1 MTAPTTPMTVLRGV
15 DAVPADWPASA
26 VSIGKFDGVH
36 AGHRA
41 VINELKTLARREGLA
56 AVVVTFD
63 RHPLALLNPAK
74 RPTELVSVQQKLDLL
89 AETGIDAT
97 LVLTFDAALAALA
110 PEDFV
115 RDILVDTLH
124 AKHVSVGRD
133 FRFGARGA
141 GDAALLTELGR
152 RYGFDVRLIDDV
164 MPHGERRVSSTWIRE
179 LLSAGDVRAATRL
192 LGHTPTVRGEV
203 VHGAARGRELGY
215 PTANLSPRSEGLIPA
230 DGVYAGWL
238 TDKGKRYPAAISIGN
253 NPTFDGVPQ
262 KQVEAYVLDEDID
275 LYDHVVEVA
284 FVEHIRGMVAFTGI
298 EPLIRQMQDDV
309 EKTREI
315 LLGRPAVDA

>member
-1 MTAPTTPMTVLRGV
+1 MTAQTTPMAVLKGV

-41 VINELKTLARREGLA
+41 VIEELKALADREGLA

-97 LVLTFDAALAALA
+97 LVLTFDEALAALP

-124 AKHVSVGRD
+124 ARHVSVGRD

-141 GDAALLTELGR
+141 GDADLLTALGR
-152 RYGFDVRLIDDV
+152 RYGFEVRLIDDV

-179 LLSAGDVRAATRL
+179 LLAEGDVRAATRL

-215 PTANLSPRSEGLIPA
+215 PTANLSPQSEGLIPA

-238 TDKGKRYPAAISIGN
+238 TDNGTRYPAAISIGN

-298 EPLIRQMQDDV
+298 EPLIRQMENDV
-309 EKTREI
+309 LRTREI
-315 LLGRPAVDA
+315 LQLPVD

>member
-1 MTAPTTPMTVLRGV
+1 MKVLDGI

-41 VINELKTLARREGLA
+41 VIAELKTLAEREGLA

-63 RHPLALLNPAK
+63 RHPLALLNPAAC
-74 RPTELVSVQQKLDLL
+74 PAELVSVEQKLDLL

-97 LVLTFDAALAALA
+97 LVLSFDRSLSSLP

-115 RDILVDTLH
+115 RDILVNTLH
-124 AKHVSVGRD
+124 ARHVMVGRD
-133 FRFGARGA
+133 FRFGAKGA
-141 GDAALLTELGR
+141 GNADLLTELGR
-152 RYGFDVRLIDDV
+152 QYGFDVRLIDDV
-164 MPHGERRVSSTWIRE
+164 MPLGERRVSSTWIRE
-179 LLSAGDVRAATRL
+179 LLSAGDVTAAARL
-192 LGHTPTVRGEV
+192 LGHTPTVRGVV

-215 PTANLSPRSEGLIPA
+215 PTANLSPDSEGLIPA

-238 TDKGKRYPAAISIGN
+238 TDNGVRYPAAISIGN
-253 NPTFDGVPQ
+253 NPTFDGVAH
-262 KQVEAYVLDEDID
+262 KQVEAYVLDEEID
-275 LYDHVVEVA
+275 LYDHVVEVS

-298 EPLIRQMQDDV
+298 DPLIKQIEDDV
-309 EKTREI
+309 VKTRAI
-315 LLGRPAVDA
+315 LGLARS